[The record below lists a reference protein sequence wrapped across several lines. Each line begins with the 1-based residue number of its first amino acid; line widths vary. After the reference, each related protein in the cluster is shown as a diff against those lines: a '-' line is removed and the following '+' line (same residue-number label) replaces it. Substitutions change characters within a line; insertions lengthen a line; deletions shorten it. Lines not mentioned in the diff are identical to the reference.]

1 MTTNSAQVSARS
13 EQPERSHAAMHDS
26 YPLLPTQFLPS
37 RIRHA
42 SLAQLKEALEKLY
55 SAYAIN
61 EPREE
66 WIWEPDPRREISD
79 SCEASESRSQYEI
92 SDAVSLRAESDPPE
106 DMFETQYVRT
116 WLSALIQYGCKQ
128 TEAASLVD
136 DAASLLVHLAGKAA
150 SGERW
155 CTYYFFL
162 SQDGPP
168 QSRDEA
174 VASIRIRDAALTEDA
189 LGIRTWGAAPYLTRR
204 LIQQYADSRER
215 PTKILEL
222 GAGTG
227 LVGLGLASWL
237 EKQQPRQAKAL
248 VTLTDHHANVLANL
262 SENVTANGIGGVCV
276 RRLDWQL
283 VYNAKHQRPLS
294 SHETLAQ
301 TLPQNNE
308 SLTARYGDVDA
319 HVKFDLLVAADCIYD
334 PQHASW
340 IHAVAEQHLSR
351 PSTDFPNPQLHL
363 LIPIR
368 ATHLAELASVYDVFS
383 AQSTLRIVHTT
394 DLEGHDD
401 FGPVSMC
408 ANSFPLRNK
417 GSAVS
422 YRHMI
427 VEWTHASLA
436 FNPPTSSGPA
446 HGT

>member
-1 MTTNSAQVSARS
+1 M
-13 EQPERSHAAMHDS
+13 
-26 YPLLPTQFLPS
+26 
-37 RIRHA
+37 
-42 SLAQLKEALEKLY
+42 
-55 SAYAIN
+55 
-61 EPREE
+61 
-66 WIWEPDPRREISD
+66 
-79 SCEASESRSQYEI
+79 
-92 SDAVSLRAESDPPE
+92 
-106 DMFETQYVRT
+106 RT

-155 CTYYFFL
+155 CTYYFLL

-262 SENVTANGIGGVCV
+262 SENVTANGSRGLCL
-276 RRLDWQL
+276 RRLDSQL
-283 VYNAKHQRPLS
+283 VYNAKHQRPSS

-308 SLTARYGDVDA
+308 SLTARYGNVDA

-340 IHAVAEQHLSR
+340 IHAVAEQL
-351 PSTDFPNPQLHL
+351 
-363 LIPIR
+363 
-368 ATHLAELASVYDVFS
+368 
-383 AQSTLRIVHTT
+383 
-394 DLEGHDD
+394 
-401 FGPVSMC
+401 
-408 ANSFPLRNK
+408 
-417 GSAVS
+417 
-422 YRHMI
+422 
-427 VEWTHASLA
+427 
-436 FNPPTSSGPA
+436 
-446 HGT
+446 